1 MRTFRSD
8 PMKARARVQVARWL
22 GEFFRETALLIAVLG
37 PMELAVQN
45 GFLTIRQLT
54 LIVVLTAACMA
65 VGVYAGLK
73 NAHE

>member
-1 MRTFRSD
+1 MQ
-8 PMKARARVQVARWL
+8 ARIRVQIARWL
-22 GEFFRETALLIAVLG
+22 GEFFREAAVLIAVLG

-45 GFLTIRQLT
+45 GSLTSSQWI
-54 LIVVLTAACMA
+54 LIIILTALCMT